1 MFKVTFL
8 IAVIGL
14 LVFAM
19 QTRAEVFTV
28 EMVTDIESDQVYFF
42 EPNNLVVQPG
52 DTVTFVNLQ
61 EDFHNV
67 VFERVPEG
75 VDTIES
81 PMLENASDH
90 ITGKMGS
97 YDELSVHLKQV
108 HNTDKGNPVNEIIV
122 NLIKGTPIAHAKVE
136 DRDILIGMDKALSTI
151 KNTVVHT

>member
-67 VFERVPEG
+67 VFEQIGRASCRERV
-75 VDTIES
+75 
-81 PMLENASDH
+81 
-90 ITGKMGS
+90 
-97 YDELSVHLKQV
+97 
-108 HNTDKGNPVNEIIV
+108 
-122 NLIKGTPIAHAKVE
+122 
-136 DRDILIGMDKALSTI
+136 
-151 KNTVVHT
+151 

>member
-81 PMLENASDH
+81 PMLENASDTWSYTFSVEGTYSFH
-90 ITGKMGS
+90 CHPHAGAGMSGTLIVGKPSETKSSGG
-97 YDELSVHLKQV
+97 
-108 HNTDKGNPVNEIIV
+108 GN
-122 NLIKGTPIAHAKVE
+122 H
-136 DRDILIGMDKALSTI
+136 DS
-151 KNTVVHT
+151 HSH